1 MAGID
6 SSIYFQQRQP
16 DLPNPLAQAAQL
28 SQLQGGMAQNA
39 LAQTKLAQAQRQDQ
53 QEQASNA
60 AYSSAYDPVTGKVD
74 PNKVYASLSSSGN
87 GGAILPAQKQFA
99 EQAKA
104 AREQEKA
111 ALDAAIQKQSVVA
124 QTAASAKDQAS
135 WDSGLQ
141 SLQQMGIDTT
151 NVPKVYDPATA
162 DMLLKRSLTG
172 VQQLEQTWKQK
183 GYDLDVRKVD
193 ETGRHNQASEQ
204 TAQGNLLLNRQKASA
219 DINGTDT
226 GISPDAIA
234 NAASRYNIDGT
245 LPATGMGKS
254 GAAARAAILN
264 KAAEL
269 ASASGISGDDQRI
282 AQIGNKANS
291 AALSKLQQQQTMVGA
306 FEKNFNKNA
315 DIALGLSSVADRT
328 GIPLVNKWVNA
339 GKRSIGGDPDL
350 AAFDASIKA
359 TVNEY
364 GKIVSGSMGNT
375 AVAEGEI
382 KKVEGL
388 LNSAQTQQQVTA
400 VLNLMKRETQNRMQG
415 FEDEK
420 SQLRGSMTGKKN
432 DVHTPVIN
440 GASTGAKPSLND
452 IFGK

>member
-111 ALDAAIQKQSVVA
+111 ALDSAIQKQGVIA
-124 QTAASAKDQAS
+124 QTAAAAKDQAS

-204 TAQGNLLLNRQKASA
+204 TARGQLGVAQGQLGVSRARLAEDKAQPKGQYDPASGMII
-219 DINGTDT
+219 DTRT
-226 GISPDAIA
+226 GIAKPVTTADGTPVVAPSKALTETQGKATGFAARMQDANNIISQFDGKVSPSLV
-234 NAASRYNIDGT
+234 AASSMNGIAGT
-245 LPATGMGKS
+245 VGNYAAGKIQPDSQLYQQAQENWVTANLRLES
-254 GAAARAAILN
+254 GAAIG
-264 KAAEL
+264 KEEKEQEVKKWFPQP
-269 ASASGISGDDQRI
+269 GDTPSKIIQ
-282 AQIGNKANS
+282 KANS
-291 AALSKLQQQQTMVGA
+291 RK
-306 FEKNFNKNA
+306 
-315 DIALGLSSVADRT
+315 
-328 GIPLVNKWVNA
+328 
-339 GKRSIGGDPDL
+339 
-350 AAFDASIKA
+350 
-359 TVNEY
+359 
-364 GKIVSGSMGNT
+364 
-375 AVAEGEI
+375 VAERAMAAQAGSGAKQI
-382 KKVEGL
+382 DTIAGGSAKPISTSALPSDINDL
-388 LNSAQTQQQVTA
+388 LNKYGGQ
-400 VLNLMKRETQNRMQG
+400 
-415 FEDEK
+415 
-420 SQLRGSMTGKKN
+420 
-432 DVHTPVIN
+432 
-440 GASTGAKPSLND
+440 
-452 IFGK
+452 